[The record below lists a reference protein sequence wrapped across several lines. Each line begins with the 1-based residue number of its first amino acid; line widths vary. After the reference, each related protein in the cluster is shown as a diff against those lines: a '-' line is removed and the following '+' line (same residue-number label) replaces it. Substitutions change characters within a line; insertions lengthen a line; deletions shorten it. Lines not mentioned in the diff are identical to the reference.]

1 VTADVRFYFSFA
13 SPYSYLAHT
22 QSAGIAAQTGA
33 RFDYQPI
40 DLKALW
46 TEVGNDPQ
54 TRKCPPRMAFVIADV
69 RRWVA
74 RYQIPMEI
82 NPKALEFDSRR
93 LLGGVFAAAAQAKR
107 QPYIDAIFD
116 AVWAHPKDLT
126 TQEVW
131 TALLDELGLDAGAFE
146 RAVVDE
152 SIQEELDASTRA
164 AVEAKAFGAPTFIVG
179 DQLFFGNDR
188 LDFLKDALRDLP
200 PSLSHDGADI

>member
-1 VTADVRFYFSFA
+1 
-13 SPYSYLAHT
+13 
-22 QSAGIAAQTGA
+22 
-33 RFDYQPI
+33 
-40 DLKALW
+40 
-46 TEVGNDPQ
+46 
-54 TRKCPPRMAFVIADV
+54 MAFVIADV